1 MSEEKKI
8 SLEDLEDLLEEDNAS
23 TSRISFHDLWSM
35 VRLHLRWFAA
45 SVAICLLIAGAYLY
59 WAKPSV
65 MVTGKMQLQES
76 EKRGGLSASLAA
88 LSSSIPFG
96 LGSSLGG
103 ATSGDV
109 EVEIMKSTLM
119 IRDVVCDLD
128 LHTEYR
134 LSKWGRSSLLYRDQP
149 ILVSLD
155 NTHLEWFD
163 KELPLTVHKIELEVQ
178 KTSQGYTVEGTLF
191 ENKEETDLPSQTFAK
206 LPATVKTAVGTLTIT
221 ENQFL
226 TPKQRERFTADYT
239 LKVIIVPP
247 MVAANSFLN
256 KLEIEP
262 ADKKVSTI
270 LNLTLKDESVIRGIA
285 FIDKLVEVYNRRT
298 NEYKNEQLMKTD
310 AFVNERLA
318 KVDAE
323 LGSSDADW
331 ESYKTRFRVTDPK
344 VDAQETM
351 TMKGGYETKLV
362 ELGAQLQII
371 DYLSDYVNNPANR
384 YAMIPSNVGL
394 DKSSSATSVT
404 DKYNETVLERNRL
417 LKSVSEQSPQVQLLT
432 KTLDDM
438 YPSVQAALR
447 QARQAVNLQ
456 RQAVEREY
464 NRYQGRVGSTPRM
477 ERALTDIGRQR
488 EIKQAVYLVMLQ
500 KREENAMELANTPE
514 KGVLIDQTQGD
525 PTSASPKKKVVLL
538 AAVFLGALI
547 PFGILFLMRLF
558 SSTFETRQDV
568 ESLTSLPIIGQIPP
582 GDDSEAI
589 RQLRTNLLQRLK
601 PDQKV
606 ILFASEADGDGK
618 TYLAKRLDDT
628 LKSIGKKAIYIDLDL
643 RQPERSLSLSKG
655 RHPVDILAST
665 DFAAQLQQAKANNDY
680 VILDSPSLSRYQDA
694 YQIAQFADATCY
706 VLTAGT
712 TSKTAIASLEKES
725 RLPNISL
732 IINAMNMS
740 KQKYQLYYKQ

>member
-23 TSRISFHDLWSM
+23 SSRISFRDLQSM
-35 VRLHLRWFAA
+35 AMLHLRWFVV
-45 SVAICLLIAGAYLY
+45 SVVTCLLIAGAYLY

-65 MVTGKMQLQES
+65 TVVGKMQLKDTKKES
-76 EKRGGLSASLAA
+76 GMSASLAA

-109 EVEIMKSTLM
+109 EMEIMKSTLM

-149 ILVSLD
+149 IQVSLD

-178 KTSQGYTVEGTLF
+178 KTTQGYTIEGTLI

-226 TPKQRERFTADYT
+226 TPNQRERFTDGYT
-239 LKVIIVPP
+239 LQVTIVPP

-262 ADKKVSTI
+262 AGKKVSTI

-310 AFVNERLA
+310 AFVNVRLA

-384 YAMIPSNVGL
+384 YALIPSNVGL

-438 YPSVQAALR
+438 YPSVQAAMR

-514 KGVLIDQTQGD
+514 KGVLVDQTQGD

-568 ESLTSLPIIGQIPP
+568 ESLTSLPVIGVIPP
-582 GDDSEAI
+582 DDDGEAI
-589 RQLRTNLLQRLK
+589 RQLRTNLLLRIK

-618 TYLAKRLDDT
+618 TYLAKRLDGT
-628 LKSIGKKAIYIDLDL
+628 LKSIGRKAVYINADL
-643 RQPERSLSLSKG
+643 RTLGFQRGE
-655 RHPVDILAST
+655 HPSDILAGNAFLTQLEEAKST
-665 DFAAQLQQAKANNDY
+665 NDY
-680 VILDSPSLSRYQDA
+680 VILDSPSISQYYDA
-694 YQIAQFADATCY
+694 YQIAQYADVTLF
-706 VLTAGT
+706 VVKSGVTGKSLL
-712 TSKTAIASLEKES
+712 ASLDKES
-725 RLPNISL
+725 RLPHIGL
-732 IINAMNMS
+732 VINAMGVS